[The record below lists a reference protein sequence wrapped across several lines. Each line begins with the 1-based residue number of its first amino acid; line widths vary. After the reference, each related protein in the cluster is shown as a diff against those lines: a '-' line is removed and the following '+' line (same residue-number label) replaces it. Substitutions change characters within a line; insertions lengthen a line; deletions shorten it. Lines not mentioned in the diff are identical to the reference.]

1 MIIKIKG
8 EVLSATK
15 AIPPTKEPI
24 CFLLLDPC
32 YYLTYWLN
40 EKAGDLPRLA
50 FASCQHAVLHS
61 KRLLRVMLQFLEDR
75 ARTTHVSIINLIAM
89 CSAAG
94 QSLLLTPWLSVVS
107 LAFAESSGFTC
118 LGVVQKETRRV
129 CTPTCFVPYL

>member
-1 MIIKIKG
+1 
-8 EVLSATK
+8 
-15 AIPPTKEPI
+15 
-24 CFLLLDPC
+24 
-32 YYLTYWLN
+32 
-40 EKAGDLPRLA
+40 
-50 FASCQHAVLHS
+50 
-61 KRLLRVMLQFLEDR
+61 MLQFLEDR